1 MAVAMNADG
10 ARPVAVRINVA
21 ATLPS
26 LPWIA
31 TGLLAGGGLLL
42 AAGII
47 LIVIPARRAAKVT
60 QRL

>member
-31 TGLLAGGGLLL
+31 TGLLAGGLLL